1 MRSRVDKSKKYQKA
15 TGKTGLVRKVD
26 HHSKEKLRM
35 ERVCDWRE
43 EEKVVGTAE

>member
-1 MRSRVDKSKKYQKA
+1 MRSRVDKYQKA
-15 TGKTGLVRKVD
+15 TGKAGLVRKVD

-35 ERVCDWRE
+35 EQVYDWRK